1 MSALRNSNRNI
12 VEGISLILGQC
23 LVQNDCAM
31 TVNTDHVFLFNCF
44 LIIKLYML
52 I

>member
-1 MSALRNSNRNI
+1 MSGLRTSKRNI
-12 VEGISLILGQC
+12 IEEISLILGQC
-23 LVQNDCAM
+23 FVQNDCAM

-44 LIIKLYML
+44 FIIKLYML